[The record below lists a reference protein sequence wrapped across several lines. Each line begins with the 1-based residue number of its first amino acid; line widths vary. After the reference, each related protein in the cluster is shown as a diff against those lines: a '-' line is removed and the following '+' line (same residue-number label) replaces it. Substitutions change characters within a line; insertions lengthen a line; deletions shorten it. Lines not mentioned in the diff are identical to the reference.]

1 MTICRHFIHALIF
14 SEIYVLLVLSFFQV
28 IFQSESLF
36 KIGVSKFSQQWKKA
50 MIKFYGYKK
59 CNTCVKAEKFL
70 QDSGV
75 VYEFIDITQK
85 PPSADELAVIVESAG
100 ITMNK
105 LFNTSGIQYREL
117 KIREKLPAL
126 TKQEILDLLASNG
139 RLIKR
144 PLIVV
149 DEKNATVGFK
159 EDQLRKIWK
168 C

>member
-1 MTICRHFIHALIF
+1 M
-14 SEIYVLLVLSFFQV
+14 
-28 IFQSESLF
+28 
-36 KIGVSKFSQQWKKA
+36 
-50 MIKFYGYKK
+50 
-59 CNTCVKAEKFL
+59 
-70 QDSGV
+70 

-149 DEKNATVGFK
+149 DEKM
-159 EDQLRKIWK
+159 QQ
-168 C
+168 